1 MNTECLLLFPWL
13 IQFTMLEEESIN
25 TRMHTQQQSNKLC
38 KAFASFL
45 VLQSTLN
52 LISSSLALTWE
63 MFQSW
68 LFCCNAHLSRSPPM
82 QQQPPEAPG
91 WEGKGWEGHCSSCLS
106 GSHVHW
112 IPLNLSARLAWT
124 REEGRG
130 QSALTPCAQ
139 TYPFGKNISVSG
151 IPFVLSLISDWTCR
165 ILKQDTRIANP
176 S

>member
-1 MNTECLLLFPWL
+1 MNKECLLLFPWL

-82 QQQPPEAPG
+82 QQQPPEVPGGVEKAGKGTAHLASLVHTSTESHSISLPG
-91 WEGKGWEGHCSSCLS
+91 WLGHERKGGDSQHSP
-106 GSHVHW
+106 HVHKH
-112 IPLNLSARLAWT
+112 IPL
-124 REEGRG
+124 
-130 QSALTPCAQ
+130 
-139 TYPFGKNISVSG
+139 GKTS
-151 IPFVLSLISDWTCR
+151 LSLESP
-165 ILKQDTRIANP
+165 LFFP
-176 S
+176 